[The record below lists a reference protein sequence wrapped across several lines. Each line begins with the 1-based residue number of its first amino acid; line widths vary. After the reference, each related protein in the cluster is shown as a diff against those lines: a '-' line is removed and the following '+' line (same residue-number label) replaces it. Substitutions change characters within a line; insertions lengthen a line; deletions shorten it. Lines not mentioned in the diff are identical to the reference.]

1 MQISG
6 LATGLDVEA
15 IITKLMAIEQRPLV
29 AMEQRKTKYQ
39 EEKNTWRDINTRLLN
54 LQNNLDSLLA
64 PDLFRRM
71 AATSSNA
78 EIVAASASSKALD
91 GKYEI
96 EIEQVAQ
103 AQRVASQ
110 RFDEVDSPLGLAGT
124 IRINGTEI
132 VIEAEDSLIDIRD
145 RLREGD
151 VLANIVDNT
160 LILTAKETGLAGAF
174 VVEDDDG
181 VLASLGLVE
190 GENFKN
196 VLQEPLDA
204 LFTVDGL
211 RVTRSSNSIDDV
223 VEGVTFQLL
232 DAGKG
237 VIEVK
242 KDYDKIIQAVKAMVQ
257 QFNSTYGFINEKMG
271 EGALL
276 QGDQMMLRLQNS
288 LRRVLMDPV
297 ATETKYPFMGT
308 IGISISKEGVMSLDE
323 SKLKAALEDDPAG
336 AFELLGGKDGAAAR
350 AQEFIKS
357 YTKVDGFLAERQK
370 VYDGRLRDLERRMDD
385 FERRL
390 ELRQANLERQW
401 TQLET
406 ALSYSY
412 SQQDWL
418 TAQLTALQNFY
429 TPRRK

>member
-1 MQISG
+1 
-6 LATGLDVEA
+6 
-15 IITKLMAIEQRPLV
+15 
-29 AMEQRKTKYQ
+29 
-39 EEKNTWRDINTRLLN
+39 
-54 LQNNLDSLLA
+54 
-64 PDLFRRM
+64 
-71 AATSSNA
+71 
-78 EIVAASASSKALD
+78 
-91 GKYEI
+91 
-96 EIEQVAQ
+96 
-103 AQRVASQ
+103 
-110 RFDEVDSPLGLAGT
+110 
-124 IRINGTEI
+124 
-132 VIEAEDSLIDIRD
+132 
-145 RLREGD
+145 
-151 VLANIVDNT
+151 
-160 LILTAKETGLAGAF
+160 
-174 VVEDDDG
+174 
-181 VLASLGLVE
+181 
-190 GENFKN
+190 
-196 VLQEPLDA
+196 
-204 LFTVDGL
+204 
-211 RVTRSSNSIDDV
+211 
-223 VEGVTFQLL
+223 
-232 DAGKG
+232 
-237 VIEVK
+237 
-242 KDYDKIIQAVKAMVQ
+242 
-257 QFNSTYGFINEKMG
+257 
-271 EGALL
+271 
-276 QGDQMMLRLQNS
+276 MMLRLQNS

-297 ATETKYPFMGT
+297 AAETKYPFMGS